1 MIKNIVLFTLLLVGV
16 CFSLY
21 SQDKI
26 LLKNGEEINAI
37 VNEIDIDVIKYKKFE
52 NPNGPLYTIEKRLVF
67 MVKYQNGTK
76 DVFSEIQ
83 ELSNQEKTQSAE
95 KENTIPLN
103 AKKGVVR
110 KNALVLSTNEVR
122 DLMAN
127 NFEALNLYNSGHKQ
141 LGVGLI
147 FGYGGV
153 LFPLTGAIVLNKTD
167 SEVFAIVCIIGGV
180 ACLGT
185 SMAVTFSGRS
195 KIKKSVIYYNAGLK
209 PQATSQIGLGV
220 NQHGI
225 ALVYKF

>member
-1 MIKNIVLFTLLLVGV
+1 MIKNIVLVAMLLVGMS
-16 CFSLY
+16 FRLY

-37 VNEIDIDVIKYKKFE
+37 VNEIDTDVIKYKKFE
-52 NPNGPLYTIEKRLVF
+52 NPNGPLYTIEKKLVF

-76 DVFSEIQ
+76 DVFSETP
-83 ELSNQEKTQSAE
+83 ELKNQEKLQNTQ
-95 KENTIPLN
+95 KENIIPLT
-103 AKKGVVR
+103 AKKGVVK
-110 KNALVLSTNEVR
+110 KNALVLSDNEVR
-122 DLMAN
+122 NLMADN
-127 NFEALNLYNSGHKQ
+127 LEALNLYNSGQKQ
-141 LGVGLI
+141 MGVGLI
-147 FGYGGV
+147 FGYGGL
-153 LFPLTGAIVLNKTD
+153 LFPLTGAIVLNKANN
-167 SEVFAIVCIIGGV
+167 EAIGIACLIGGV

-209 PQATSQIGLGV
+209 PKTTSQFGLGV

>member
-1 MIKNIVLFTLLLVGV
+1 MKNIVIVGLLLIGIN
-16 CFSLY
+16 FDLF

-37 VNEIDIDVIKYKKFE
+37 VNEIDINVIKYKKFE
-52 NPNGPLYTIEKRLVF
+52 NPNGPMYTIEKRLVV
-67 MVKYQNGTK
+67 MIKYQNGTQ
-76 DVFSEIQ
+76 DVFSEKPEVKNKEEAQRTKQ
-83 ELSNQEKTQSAE
+83 EI
-95 KENTIPLN
+95 TIPLN

-147 FGYGGV
+147 FGYGGL
-153 LFPLTGAIVLNKTD
+153 LFPLTGAIILNKTN
-167 SEVFAIVCIIGGV
+167 SEAIGIACLIGGV

-209 PQATSQIGLGV
+209 PQTTSQIGLGV
-220 NQHGI
+220 NQNGM